1 VVRHHAGHFT
11 GTTADAFAGIGDD
24 ETVHP

>member
-1 VVRHHAGHFT
+1 VRHHAGHFT
-11 GTTADAFAGIGDD
+11 GTTADAFAGIGND